1 MSNSHE
7 IAKNLVEKLM
17 NSGWLIT
24 DNLTDANDQS
34 DIAEFTQEVQK
45 VLAYELS
52 EVPDD
57 FEAEPEIQFP

>member
-7 IAKNLVEKLM
+7 IAKNLVEKLIE
-17 NSGWLIT
+17 SGWLIP
-24 DNLTDANDQS
+24 DVEDENEVV
-34 DIAEFTQEVQK
+34 EFTQEVQK

-57 FEAEPEIQFP
+57 FEAEPELQFP

>member
-7 IAKNLVEKLM
+7 IAKNLVEKLIKT
-17 NSGWLIT
+17 GWLIQ
-24 DNLTDANDQS
+24 DSLDENEV
-34 DIAEFTQEVQK
+34 AEFTQEVQK

-57 FEAEPEIQFP
+57 FEAEPELQFP

>member
-7 IAKNLVEKLM
+7 IAKNLVEKLIE
-17 NSGWLIT
+17 SGWLVQDT
-24 DNLTDANDQS
+24 FDENDVV
-34 DIAEFTQEVQK
+34 EFTQEVQR

-57 FEAEPEIQFP
+57 FQAEPELQFP

>member
-7 IAKNLVEKLM
+7 IAKNLVKKLIE
-17 NSGWLIT
+17 SGWLIQDSLDENEVT
-24 DNLTDANDQS
+24 
-34 DIAEFTQEVQK
+34 EFTQEVQK

-57 FEAEPEIQFP
+57 FEAVPELQFP

>member
-7 IAKNLVEKLM
+7 IAKNLVEKLIKT
-17 NSGWLIT
+17 GWLIT

-52 EVPDD
+52 EVPAD
-57 FEAEPEIQFP
+57 FESEPELQFP

>member
-7 IAKNLVEKLM
+7 IAKNLVEKLIE
-17 NSGWLIT
+17 SGWLVQDT
-24 DNLTDANDQS
+24 FDENEVV
-34 DIAEFTQEVQK
+34 EFTQEVQR

-57 FEAEPEIQFP
+57 FQTEPELQFP